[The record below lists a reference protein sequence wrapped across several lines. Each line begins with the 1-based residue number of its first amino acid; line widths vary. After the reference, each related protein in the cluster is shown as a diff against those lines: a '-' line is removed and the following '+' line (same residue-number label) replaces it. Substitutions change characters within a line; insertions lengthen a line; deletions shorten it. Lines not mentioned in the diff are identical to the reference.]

1 MKESFF
7 LLSGAEVYL
16 SVPDQPSDR
25 WVMGVHGSGRGARD
39 YRDTPFYA
47 KQRDMALESGCAFAA
62 VSMGQA
68 VWGKEE
74 GLARLEALHERMTA
88 LGYAGRCA
96 LMASSAGGSQM
107 FRFAQLNPEKTAL
120 LIGIFPVWDL
130 EVMAFSSQSL
140 AREWGLEGEA
150 LRSAVAQR
158 NPARYA
164 DDLPDV
170 PVVICHGLNDVCVPV
185 RDHALKLA
193 CRVPISLHMTRE
205 GHSTQSF
212 GLYDTPL
219 LSDALSRYGRQ

>member
-1 MKESFF
+1 MFKLIIADDE
-7 LLSGAEVYL
+7 
-16 SVPDQPSDR
+16 PR
-25 WVMGVHGSGRGARD
+25 IR
-39 YRDTPFYA
+39 
-47 KQRDMALESGCAFAA
+47 
-62 VSMGQA
+62 
-68 VWGKEE
+68 E
-74 GLARLEALHERMTA
+74 GLLKIVDWTA
-88 LGYAGRCA
+88 LGFEVAGCYADGT
-96 LMASSAGGSQM
+96 Q
-107 FRFAQLNPEKTAL
+107 
-120 LIGIFPVWDL
+120 V
-130 EVMAFSSQSL
+130 L

-170 PVVICHGLNDVCVPV
+170 PVVVCHGLNDVCVPV